1 MCVWRGVGRHEGALL
16 SPRMSADTLLS
27 IFLPGQVRAV
37 VNKEMAGPQE
47 HVKKYDKYS
56 HLVTKK
62 AEADVERFLLEG
74 HDFDRFAVVCC
85 IAVSVVLTSSSAFLD
100 FFYLFIFSF
109 AGSGQVC
116 RVN

>member
-1 MCVWRGVGRHEGALL
+1 M
-16 SPRMSADTLLS
+16 
-27 IFLPGQVRAV
+27 

-85 IAVSVVLTSSSAFLD
+85 IAVSVVLTSSSAFWD
-100 FFYLFIFSF
+100 FFTFLFFRLQEVGKYAELIDDITYNSQKVTLYLPLVQLEYFPLWTK
-109 AGSGQVC
+109 
-116 RVN
+116 